1 MLEAYDL
8 LKAMVKKS
16 ETRVFFY
23 FFIVWGIVGIFIY
36 TLYLYY
42 SIYTTVHGL
51 YLLTLL
57 LFALIPWGIV
67 LVIYIHIWGEIYL
80 QSENLENWIYFRIR
94 SEWKFTENHSSALFL
109 PISLASLLVA
119 IIPMVFRVACLLALL
134 SALPF
139 LIVLWINCGREIS
152 KFGES
157 LNNYMS
163 IVLGLILVAQVWI
176 VYQQYRHMK
185 QPPFKTPLFWT
196 LSKSHSDTDC
206 CILLKNG
213 ENVPI
218 FNISYNI
225 LEVLVKDGWVYK
237 KVKSEKISHDFLPIL
252 DGGSEKKIFEK
263 PTEEFKE
270 MRLAVNIICAE
281 TLDGHSI
288 RMSFYKVRGDMD
300 FHLAGIIRTIHP
312 ISRLAPGSY

>member
-1 MLEAYDL
+1 
-8 LKAMVKKS
+8 MVKKP
-16 ETRVFFY
+16 EIRVLFY
-23 FFIVWGIVGIFIY
+23 FFIVWGIVGILIFL
-36 TLYLYY
+36 LYFYY
-42 SIYTTVHGL
+42 VVYTTVLGL
-51 YLLTLL
+51 YLFALL
-57 LFALIPWGIV
+57 LIASSIWFIV
-67 LVIYIHIWGEIYL
+67 FVIYGYICVEIYS
-80 QSENLENWIYFRIR
+80 QSENLESWIYFRIR

-119 IIPMVFRVACLLALL
+119 IIPIVFRVVCLLALL
-134 SALPF
+134 LALLF
-139 LIVLWINCGREIS
+139 LIVLWINCGRDIS

-163 IVLGLILVAQVWI
+163 IILGLILVAQVWI

-196 LSKSHSDTDC
+196 LSKSSSDTDC
-206 CILLKNG
+206 GILLKNG

-218 FNISYNI
+218 FNISYSI
-225 LEVLVKDGWVYK
+225 FEVLVKDGWVYK

-252 DGGSEKKIFEK
+252 DGESEKKIFEK

-270 MRLAVNIICAE
+270 MRLAVHIISAE

-288 RMSFYKVRGDMD
+288 RMTFYKARGDTD
-300 FHLAGIIRTIHP
+300 FHLAGIMRTIHP